1 MFVVES
7 ATASYCHE
15 LPKLTRDLYTLLIQ
29 YIYCAFSFN
38 HCYCY
43 SCQIK
48 RVCAKVASDPKLKN
62 GYNALGFSQGGQF
75 L

>member
-1 MFVVES
+1 M
-7 ATASYCHE
+7 Y
-15 LPKLTRDLYTLLIQ
+15 R
-29 YIYCAFSFN
+29 AFSFN
-38 HCYCY
+38 RCYCY

-48 RVCAKVASDPKLKN
+48 QVCDKLASDPKLKN

>member
-1 MFVVES
+1 MFVI
-7 ATASYCHE
+7 ASVTKLYSHE
-15 LPKLTRDLYTLLIQ
+15 LLKLTKDFYTL

-43 SCQIK
+43 SWQIK
-48 RVCAKVASDPKLKN
+48 QVCDKLASDPKLKN